1 MTGTRSIDQLTA
13 WTHAPAKAWLARQ
26 HRQARP
32 KRPESVAGVAAPA
45 ADDMAWWEHTVAL
58 QDLLLA
64 AGWTT
69 NGRGEWWA
77 EGRSQRKARTA
88 METDSGGGLTIYEPG
103 RGFPLGGASKL
114 DVLAV
119 LHHDGDYQAAGRAI
133 REQWAAA
140 NPEAAACRR
149 RGATRVV
156 GTFTPEVRR
165 KLHEAANNLAER
177 EQAASPSV
185 RPERLVVVAPPG
197 APLRNARLF
206 LETFYPRY
214 DGVHTLCVQGSGS
227 QVQWYRW
234 TGACWEPIEIG
245 LLRSQIY
252 DVFADAIWHKPE
264 GGTPDFNPDPRK
276 VSAIIDALD
285 SLVRVPAEVQAPAWL
300 PGCERADV
308 DASNLMVWEDV
319 ILDMATQETM
329 AHTPRLFSTELRP
342 WRWGDRRE
350 ETPVFDAWMA
360 SVWPDDPI
368 ARQTILEWAWY
379 QLQPGQALKRFLV
392 IIGARDSGKSLIGWF
407 LGQLAGGDGAAVAT
421 ELADLEERFGLL
433 PIVSAR
439 VAIIGDSEGIGGQ
452 RALQRIKQLTGG
464 DIQSAEAKG
473 SNDRVTG
480 VFDTKLVFI
489 SNSVL
494 ALKDPSL
501 ALHERIVALKMSQRF
516 TVDNPDPAHRV
527 DPHLKEKLLAE
538 VPSIFAKVLAAGQV
552 LAARG
557 RFEQAPS
564 SVKLVAK
571 LKENTAPITSFI
583 EQYCWVA
590 ESPECWVLEEDFCAE
605 YLDWRGLPQGA
616 LSKKAIREDLQTH
629 IEHFE
634 YTRDRR
640 RFGPTRKKRPSFEGI
655 GLITERDKVGGQL
668 VPF

>member
-32 KRPESVAGVAAPA
+32 KRPVSVAGVAAPA
-45 ADDMAWWEHTVAL
+45 ADDMAWWERSVAL

-88 METDSGGGLTIYEPG
+88 METDSGGGLTIYEPD

-177 EQAASPSV
+177 QQTASTRV

-319 ILDMATQETM
+319 ILDMATQETL

-342 WRWGDRRE
+342 WRWGDRSE

-360 SVWPDDPI
+360 SIWPDDPV
-368 ARQTILEWAWY
+368 AREIILEWAWY
-379 QLQPGQALKRFLV
+379 QLQPGQAFKRFLV
-392 IIGARDSGKSLIGWF
+392 IIGVRDSGKSLIGWF
-407 LGQLAGGDGAAVAT
+407 LGQIAGGDGAAVAT

-433 PIVSAR
+433 PIVSSR

-489 SNSVL
+489 SNTAL

-501 ALHERIVALKMSQRF
+501 ALHERMIPLKMTRRF
-516 TVDNPDPAHRV
+516 LVDHRDPAMRV
-527 DPHLKEKLLAE
+527 DPDLKEKLLVE
-538 VPSIFAKVLAAGQV
+538 MPSIFAKALEAGER
-552 LAARG
+552 LKARG
-557 RFEQAPS
+557 KFPFAS
-564 SVKLVAK
+564 SAADLLAH
-571 LKENTAPITSFI
+571 LKENTAPITAFI
-583 EQYCWVA
+583 EQFCWVA
-590 ESPECWVLEEDFCAE
+590 DTDECWCLESEFVE
-605 YLDWRGLPQGA
+605 RYREWRGVPESK
-616 LSKKAIREDLQTH
+616 LSNMAIRNDLKLH
-629 IEHFE
+629 VEHFRH
-634 YTRDRR
+634 TWDKR
-640 RFGPTRKKRPSFEGI
+640 RFGPNRKKMSSFEGI
-655 GLITERDKVGGQL
+655 KIITDSDFGEGRY